1 LELALLTDVA
11 RERARVDALD
21 GHHAALLEEFG
32 ETSFGAPRARELGR
46 LAHHQRLGKEPAR
59 LEEVGAHA
67 VVADQGISEGDDLP
81 GVRGIAQDLLIP
93 GHRRV
98 EDDFAVGLALGAQ
111 AAAAED
117 APVLERQDGF
127 VLEADGRAHR
137 TPAMGEARRKVSRP
151 SSQVP
156 STRPVRRAPA
166 KGVARPLVA
175 NFSGSTVHSAS
186 GSKATRSAGPPRPA
200 PAYG

>member
-1 LELALLTDVA
+1 
-11 RERARVDALD
+11 
-21 GHHAALLEEFG
+21 
-32 ETSFGAPRARELGR
+32 
-46 LAHHQRLGKEPAR
+46 
-59 LEEVGAHA
+59 
-67 VVADQGISEGDDLP
+67 
-81 GVRGIAQDLLIP
+81 LIP

-156 STRPVRRAPA
+156 STRPVRRTPA

-175 NFSGSTVHSAS
+175 NFSGSTVHSAW
-186 GSKATRSAGPPRPA
+186 GSKATRSAGAPGAMPADGSPKTWRGPRVSLSMTSVSGRPA
-200 PAYG
+200 WRWSTVRAAANAVSRPTTPKGASAKGCAFSSGGCGA